1 MRCPEC
7 GQARR
12 FTEVLTHCTVTRVV
26 NGDGE
31 HVETLDWEPTGDT
44 ARTYYCPQC
53 GARFDECEADF
64 DD

>member
-1 MRCPEC
+1 VRCPEC
-7 GQARR
+7 GQSEA

-44 ARTYYCPQC
+44 VRTYYCPC
-53 GARFDECEADF
+53 GARFSEGDLDDF
-64 DD
+64 